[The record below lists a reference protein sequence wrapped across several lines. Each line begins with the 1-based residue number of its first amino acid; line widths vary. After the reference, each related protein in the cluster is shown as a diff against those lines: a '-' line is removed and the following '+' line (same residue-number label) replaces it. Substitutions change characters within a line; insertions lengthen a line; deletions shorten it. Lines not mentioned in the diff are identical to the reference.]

1 MSEYAIEMLE
11 ISKTYPGG
19 KKGAE
24 SIRALDRMSLSV
36 PRGSIVSLMGG
47 SGCGKSTVTKIIAG
61 IEGYDSGTLRI
72 NGVGYGSGQLGRDI
86 KRKIGYVF
94 QWHNLTQWRTVEGNL
109 YFPLEMFGEKKT
121 AEWKTRANKYLN
133 LVGLAQYRNVFPREL
148 SGGMK
153 QRVGIAR
160 ALMMEPEIMVFD
172 QPLGALDAMTRTTL
186 MAMLNRIIRSEGKTM
201 LMVTSDLDEAVRYSD
216 IIYVMDGP
224 PGRVKESIT
233 TGIEESQRESADF
246 EQSVA
251 ALEMKMRLTH
261 AIYGYDA

>member
-11 ISKTYPGG
+11 ISKTYPGD

-24 SIRALDRMSLSV
+24 SIRALDHMSMSV

-47 SGCGKSTVTKIIAG
+47 SGCGKSTVTKIISG
-61 IEGYDSGTLRI
+61 IEGFDSGMLKI
-72 NGVGYGSGQLGRDI
+72 NGADYSSGQLGRDI
-86 KRKIGYVF
+86 KRRIGYVF

-121 AEWKTRANKYLN
+121 AEWKARADKYLN
-133 LVGLAQYRNVFPREL
+133 LVGLAQYKNVFPREL

-216 IIYVMDGP
+216 IIYVMEGP
-224 PGRVKESIT
+224 PGHVKESII
-233 TGIEESQRESADF
+233 TGIEESQRESSDF
-246 EQSVA
+246 EQSTA

>member
-1 MSEYAIEMLE
+1 MSEYAIEMHK
-11 ISKTYPGG
+11 ISKTYPGS
-19 KKGAE
+19 KNGAE
-24 SIRALDRMSLSV
+24 VIRALEHLSLCV

-47 SGCGKSTVTKIIAG
+47 SGCGKSTVTKIISG
-61 IEGYDSGTLRI
+61 IEGYDSGTLKI
-72 NGVGYGSGQLGRDI
+72 NGTSYRSGQLKLDI

-121 AEWKTRANKYLN
+121 AEWKARANKYLE
-133 LVGLAQYRNVFPREL
+133 LVGLAQYKNVFPREL

-160 ALMMEPEIMVFD
+160 ALMMEPEILVFD

-186 MAMLNRIIRSEGKTM
+186 MAMLNRIIREEGKTM

-216 IIYVMDGP
+216 IIYVMEGP
-224 PGRVKESIT
+224 PGRIKERII
-233 TGIEESQRESADF
+233 TGIDESQRESADF
-246 EQSVA
+246 EQSTP

-261 AIYGYDA
+261 AIYGYGT